1 MTTVDGFVIT
11 PELVS
16 LMKRWQQNE
25 MTESYIPVLLDIQ
38 DYLSRLLGENLNDV
52 SELTKLSY
60 HINNLVGLRDELKD
74 IETILKETN

>member
-1 MTTVDGFVIT
+1 MITVDGFVIT

-38 DYLSRLLGENLNDV
+38 DYLSRLLGENLNDIT
-52 SELTKLSY
+52 ELTKLSY